1 MNHMS
6 NKEMADKLSSLAQLD
21 IDAVH
26 AYDQAIDQIEHTGIR
41 QQISQFRE
49 DHNHHVQNLSKL
61 ITELGETPPEF
72 SRDFK
77 GFFIEG
83 FTALRSATGTEG
95 ALKAMQTNENMTNKK
110 YDEARSLPFRQ
121 DIKAVVEQNYNDEA
135 RHLRYIEQAL
145 GNRSWEK

>member
-1 MNHMS
+1 MNSMS
-6 NKEMADKLSSLAQLD
+6 NKDMADKLRSLAQLD

-26 AYDQAIDQIEHTGIR
+26 AYDQAIDQIEHIGIR

-49 DHNHHVQNLSKL
+49 DHNHHVQNLSRI

-121 DIKAVVEQNYNDEA
+121 DIKAVVEQNYSDEQ
-135 RHLRYIEQAL
+135 RHLRYIEQTL